1 MFKNISC
8 LENKKRKILKSFI
21 TNRGVLCLDTND
33 SDIAYILHECIEE
46 NYLDN
51 INDWKDSI
59 GNYHFNILGKEIRV
73 TSEGLKFIK
82 NTSTANI
89 LKVNFFNLIKG
100 IWGFIIG
107 VISGVIIEYIVWKLG
122 LHS

>member
-21 TNRGVLCLDTND
+21 TNKGVLCLDTND

-51 INDWKDSI
+51 INDWKDSN